1 MLILPLTATKDYR
14 SLAVGLRKPC
24 PKGPYRLTLN
34 ESVAHLISPLTCLL
48 TIPDKAKLHKLCPVS
63 LPTREFEAKVLPFP
77 GIPSEGRNHLYWI
90 SVVID
95 LKVKPLVVLG
105 WYGIYLKT
113 LPRSRRKP
121 FLLLR
126 FSRCLNFVYS
136 LFTIAHN
143 KTFVKLCLKCYITYM
158 NVLTENKKAH
168 FNYEILERFQAGL
181 VLQGLEVK
189 SARLGRIQIA
199 GSYGV
204 FKQGELFLIGATI
217 SSYQP
222 NNTPLSYKSERSRK
236 LLLNK
241 KELSYLEGKVKERGL
256 TLVPLKVYS
265 TGEGRIKL
273 EFGLAKGKKKWDKRE
288 ALKNK
293 DSDREIERAL
303 RKN

>member
-1 MLILPLTATKDYR
+1 
-14 SLAVGLRKPC
+14 
-24 PKGPYRLTLN
+24 
-34 ESVAHLISPLTCLL
+34 
-48 TIPDKAKLHKLCPVS
+48 
-63 LPTREFEAKVLPFP
+63 
-77 GIPSEGRNHLYWI
+77 
-90 SVVID
+90 
-95 LKVKPLVVLG
+95 
-105 WYGIYLKT
+105 
-113 LPRSRRKP
+113 
-121 FLLLR
+121 
-126 FSRCLNFVYS
+126 
-136 LFTIAHN
+136 
-143 KTFVKLCLKCYITYM
+143 M